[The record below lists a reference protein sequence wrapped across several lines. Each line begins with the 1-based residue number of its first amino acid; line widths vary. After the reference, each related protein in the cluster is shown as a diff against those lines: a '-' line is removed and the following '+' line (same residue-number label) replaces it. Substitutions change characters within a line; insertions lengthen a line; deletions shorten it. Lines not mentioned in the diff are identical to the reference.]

1 MDITKAKE
9 YITRRLKEENNLDH
23 YYHDLEHTLDVW
35 RSAVRICRMEGIS
48 KHDQLLVETAALY
61 HDIGMLTSYIGHEAA
76 SVVIAKESLPGF
88 GYSDDDIE
96 CISKM
101 ILTTRLPQSAR
112 EHNEMILCDADLD
125 YLGRE
130 DFFMIAH
137 RLRLEWDVLHIKSTR
152 LAEWYKLQ
160 ISFMEDHQFFTSSA
174 RILRDEGKAFNLN
187 QIKDLF
193 NHQ

>member
-9 YITRRLKEENNLDH
+9 YVTHRLLEEANLNY
-23 YYHDLEHTLDVW
+23 YYHDIEHTLDVW
-35 RSAVRICRMEGIS
+35 RSAVRISRMEGIGE
-48 KHDQLLVETAALY
+48 HDQLLIETAAFY
-61 HDIGMLTSYIGHEAA
+61 HDIGMLTSYVDHEKE
-76 SVVIAKESLPGF
+76 SVVIARESLPGF

-101 ILTTRLPQSAR
+101 ILTTKLPQSAK

-125 YLGRE
+125 YIGRE

-137 RLRLEWDVLHIKSTR
+137 RLRLEWNVLHIKSTQ

-160 ISFMEDHQFFTSSA
+160 ISFMEGHQFFTSSA

-187 QIKDLF
+187 QIKELF